1 MKLTE
6 ARILPQ
12 DLPFLA
18 SNLRPSD
25 AAELKAYG
33 FSDALAGLEHCTKAG
48 GRRHVLRD
56 PDGLPVCTYGLSRPA
71 ISHNSPWMLGTTLI
85 AKHRKEFWRHSVR
98 VVSEFMSEGKPLIN
112 YTHADNKTAILWLQ
126 RLGFF
131 VDFDKP
137 VTRPTGST
145 FVPFY
150 KQPPCASLLTPR

>member
-1 MKLTE
+1 MKLRETP
-6 ARILPQ
+6 LDPQ
-12 DLPFLA
+12 DLEFLA

-25 AAELKAYG
+25 EAEVKAYG
-33 FSDALAGLEHCTKAG
+33 FADTRAALEACTRAD
-48 GRRHVLRD
+48 GRLHVLRD
-56 PDGLPVCTYGLSRPA
+56 PEGLPVCMYGLSRPA
-71 ISHNSPWMLGTTLI
+71 LSHNSPWMLGTTLI

-150 KQPPCASLLTPR
+150 KTPHVHPC